1 MLTFLASYN
10 LAGMNV
16 SVLASI
22 GVRVDASSYRKQKGF
37 ASLGKCTE
45 GQHKYIGEEKYTPFH
60 RTVYNYLHKSG
71 RFKSRQFTDV
81 MGGVG
86 ISVFGG
92 LFGASVKAHVV
103 KSVERDSKS
112 LLIYSHFV
120 IHKGM
125 ISLVNSRVGT
135 HWQDCTEQSSHYYL
149 RDILTGLDDYL
160 MVQLRFSSEAK
171 RKEIEVKIKVLYE
184 STLFIKQSKRQ

>member
-1 MLTFLASYN
+1 MIT
-10 LAGMNV
+10 
-16 SVLASI
+16 
-22 GVRVDASSYRKQKGF
+22 GVKVDASSYISRKGF

-45 GQHKYIGEEKYTPFH
+45 GQHSYIGQEKYTPFH

-86 ISVFGG
+86 ISGFGG
-92 LFGASVKAHVV
+92 LFGASVKARVV
-103 KSVERDSKS
+103 NSVQRDSRS

-125 ISLVNSRVGT
+125 ISLVNPHVDT
-135 HWQDCTEQSSHYYL
+135 NWKVCTKQATHYYL

-171 RKEIEVKIKVLYE
+171 RKEIEVQIKVRIE
-184 STLFIKQSKRQ
+184 VFIIYIYIYVIEREREIIYIET